1 MNETV
6 FSILLF
12 ILGLIIGLVSILII
26 NSLKKKRETKEADS
40 IIDKAKKDAD
50 KLKRDSLFEAKEEIH
65 KLKIEADKEIK
76 EKKGEIKDQEERLL
90 QRENN
95 IDRRDLAMQNRE
107 NSLEERENSLL
118 EKQQKIQESKEEMEK
133 IKVLMIDD
141 NINLIEMVEDYF
153 ENNPR
158 IEVVD
163 KAYDGEEGLKII
175 KENKQ
180 KYDLVILDL
189 IMPKKDGLGVLKEL
203 KKENMHLNIIVAT
216 SYNAP
221 DTIRKVSEYGVNYYI
236 LKPFDLAELEDKI
249 LDTFNTSE
257 KKTINLLNNNLQISI
272 SKMLHELGMPSH
284 IKGYQYIREAI
295 SMVYNNPEIV
305 GGITKEL
312 YPELASKFDTTVSR
326 VERAIRHA
334 IEVSWNRG
342 DWDLM
347 EDVFGHSVD
356 IDKAKPTNSE
366 FIVTVA
372 DKLRLEFIKQ
382 LA

>member
-1 MNETV
+1 MN
-6 FSILLF
+6 
-12 ILGLIIGLVSILII
+12 
-26 NSLKKKRETKEADS
+26 
-40 IIDKAKKDAD
+40 
-50 KLKRDSLFEAKEEIH
+50 
-65 KLKIEADKEIK
+65 
-76 EKKGEIKDQEERLL
+76 
-90 QRENN
+90 
-95 IDRRDLAMQNRE
+95 
-107 NSLEERENSLL
+107 
-118 EKQQKIQESKEEMEK
+118 K

-141 NINLIEMVEDYF
+141 NVNLIEMVEDYF
-153 ENNPR
+153 EDNQG
-158 IEVVD
+158 IEIVG
-163 KAYDGEEGLKII
+163 KAFDGNEGLKII
-175 KENKQ
+175 KEGQ
-180 KYDLVILDL
+180 LKYDLIILDL
-189 IMPKKDGLGVLKEL
+189 IMPNKDGLGVLKEL
-203 KKENMHLNIIVAT
+203 KALDMHPNIIVAT

-236 LKPFDLAELEDKI
+236 LKPFSIAELEDKI
-249 LDTFNTSE
+249 LDTFKTSE

-272 SKMLHELGMPSH
+272 SRMLHELGMPSH

-295 SMVYNNPEIV
+295 SMVYDNPEIV

-312 YPELASKFDTTVSR
+312 YPELATKFDTTVSR

-372 DKLRLEFIKQ
+372 DKLRLEYVR
-382 LA
+382 